1 MCLAIPAKIL
11 SVDGCTA
18 HCEMTGVTKDI
29 DISLTPGAAP
39 GDWVIVHVGFALQVI
54 DPQKAAETL
63 AAMETV
69 SGCAQS
75 GAAP

>member
-1 MCLAIPAKIL
+1 M
-11 SVDGCTA
+11 G
-18 HCEMTGVTKDI
+18 
-29 DISLTPGAAP
+29 PGGAPGGPPPPPGGKKQPPGPAP